1 MSNFDAGFL
10 DETFGKRITEQ
21 ITAAELML
29 AFVKKVNKL
38 NDRFN
43 NTRDILETQKRNIY
57 KQDAEKER
65 REPQVS
71 QSSRIKDL
79 IKDLQ
84 KHLKK
89 SVTTRC
95 PKSVPGCLTSA
106 ARRCLRLGKIFIFI
120 SPLSAKI
127 MWQIDAANVMKLKDI
142 KMDLNDR
149 DWLFAPSSWRDKVF
163 TPSTDSALKK
173 KDLEQ
178 FKKNVRAFCATRRG
192 WDL

>member
-43 NTRDILETQKRNIY
+43 NTRDILETQQRNIY

-84 KHLKK
+84 NLKK
-89 SVTTRC
+89 GVTTRSSE
-95 PKSVPGCLTSA
+95 SVPGCLTSA
-106 ARRCLRLGKIFIFI
+106 ARRCLRLGKNIYIYI
-120 SPLSAKI
+120 
-127 MWQIDAANVMKLKDI
+127 AAV
-142 KMDLNDR
+142 
-149 DWLFAPSSWRDKVF
+149 
-163 TPSTDSALKK
+163 
-173 KDLEQ
+173 
-178 FKKNVRAFCATRRG
+178 C
-192 WDL
+192 